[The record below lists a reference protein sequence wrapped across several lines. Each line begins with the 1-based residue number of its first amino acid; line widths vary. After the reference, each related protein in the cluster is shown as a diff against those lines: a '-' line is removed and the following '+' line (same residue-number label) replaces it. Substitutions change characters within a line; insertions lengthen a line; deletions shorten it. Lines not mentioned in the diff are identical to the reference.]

1 MSCNVLNLSYL
12 KRAQPQ
18 NKSLPMW
25 ENTKELIINQKE
37 IRMDK
42 AGEDWKG
49 L

>member
-1 MSCNVLNLSYL
+1 
-12 KRAQPQ
+12 
-18 NKSLPMW
+18 MW